1 MGGRVLYLSQGGRV
15 LYLTYNIEDK
25 DIISAVVYN
34 RIRTYPKAH
43 TYTQHNKLV
52 RAEMKISSTG
62 LALWVYAV
70 CGVWGGW
77 VGSFRVGLRRS
88 LRVCYDF
95 RYT

>member
-52 RAEMKISSTG
+52 RAEMKIRLLDVACHCQVTAHHG
-62 LALWVYAV
+62 L
-70 CGVWGGW
+70 
-77 VGSFRVGLRRS
+77 S
-88 LRVCYDF
+88 
-95 RYT
+95 